1 MSHHVGQGEKKK
13 WLKLVYLSNII
24 TWRGFGNTNKKG
36 IQKLKERVEPDKR
49 KEKGEKEERRKKKKE
64 KQQER
69 IWRDRKQQQK
79 MKA

>member
-49 KEKGEKEERRKKKKE
+49 KEKGEKEERRKKEE